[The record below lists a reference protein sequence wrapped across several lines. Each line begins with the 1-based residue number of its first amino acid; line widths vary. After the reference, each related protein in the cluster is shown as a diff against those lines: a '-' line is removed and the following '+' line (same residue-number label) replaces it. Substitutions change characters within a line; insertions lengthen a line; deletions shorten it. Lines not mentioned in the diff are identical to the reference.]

1 MKYNIDDLVN
11 KDIDNIEN
19 EVEIINND
27 KPIFKKSDYEIEE
40 GKPVYFEP
48 DEYERSNGA
57 IAIIGKN
64 TMPFIIN
71 KNLKYPNPYGWSK
84 NLEKTGIFE
93 RCHIIAYSLSAK
105 IADKRNI
112 FIGTEH
118 LNTSTMMKIENRVK
132 QYINDNNVKILYKVT
147 IKYKEK
153 NQIPIGILIEAKS
166 LEDNFSICRF
176 CYNIQLNAVF
186 DYFNGIILENNKIK
200 EIKKYVTKTLKREN
214 SNNVI
219 NREKNID
226 YVINRKTNTFHIKS
240 ANCNKLNNVEPK
252 YLIETTTTNS
262 ELIKIDLKPCK
273 NCIKN

>member
-57 IAIIGKN
+57 IAIVSKN
-64 TMPFIIN
+64 TVPFIIN
-71 KNLKYPNPYGWSK
+71 KNLKYPNPYGWSR
-84 NLEKTGIFE
+84 NLEKTGVFE

-153 NQIPIGILIEAKS
+153 NQIPTGILIEAQS
-166 LEDNFSICRF
+166 LNDNFCLCEF
-176 CYNIQLNAVF
+176 CYNVQSNVKL
-186 DYFNGIILENNKIK
+186 DYSNGNIISDEREFPEKKKSIINKSKTIK
-200 EIKKYVTKTLKREN
+200 MIK
-214 SNNVI
+214 
-219 NREKNID
+219 EKNID
-226 YVINRKTNTFHIKS
+226 YVINRKINTFHIKS

-252 YLIETTTTNS
+252 YLIETTTTKS